1 MTAFE
6 EEIYMQDIINQ
17 YICFVSLWCI
27 IINTYIVFS
36 SSNVKALEQREKK
49 RMEKIIYFITTALV
63 LGDLD
68 TYIFAGMDAKWVYW
82 NLEIV
87 NYSMYLLKYLYLT
100 VFILFIMKESSRFVK
115 AKKILLAVSIL
126 CGIIGIICIS
136 LPGIRKEFYYFSND
150 NYFFYGRLYG
160 IIRVLLVL
168 DILVLLIALLLE
180 KKQYSKKTFYLYLLY
195 AVLLI
200 FTALLDYII
209 DTWYLQ
215 NMVIFF
221 SSMIISIDH
230 MTQVSDQWLDTKKEL
245 LLSEY
250 RGSHDMMTG
259 LWNKTSGMDQVRN
272 CLENMSESDVG
283 ALGFVD
289 IDNFK
294 SVNDTY
300 GHEIGDF
307 WICEIATALQE
318 VCDAS
323 DIACRYG
330 GDEFILFLQNT
341 GNLDE
346 LAERIESFRKKVH
359 DKAAE
364 REQDVHCSIG
374 LYQIK
379 GAGNKLNE
387 CVIIADGLLYQA
399 KKNGRD
405 TYVIE

>member
-1 MTAFE
+1 M
-6 EEIYMQDIINQ
+6 NQ
-17 YICFVSLWCI
+17 YICFVAFWCI

-49 RMEKIIYFITTALV
+49 GMEKIIYFITTALV
-63 LGDLD
+63 LSDLD
-68 TYIFAGMDAKWVYW
+68 TYMFAGMNAKWVYW

-87 NYSMYLLKYLYLT
+87 NYTMYLLKYLYLT
-100 VFILFIMKESSRFVK
+100 VFTIFIMKESRRFVK
-115 AKKILLAVSIL
+115 VKKILLAASIL
-126 CGIIGIICIS
+126 CGIIGMICIS
-136 LPGIRKEFYYFSND
+136 LPDIRKEFYYFSSD
-150 NYFFYGRLYG
+150 NYFYYNRLYC
-160 IIRVLLVL
+160 IIRALLVL

-180 KKQYSKKTFYLYLLY
+180 KKQYSKKTFYLYLVY
-195 AVLLI
+195 VFLLVA
-200 FTALLDYII
+200 TAFFDYII

-215 NMVIFF
+215 NLVIFF

-307 WICEIATALQE
+307 WIREIATALQE

-346 LAERIESFRKKVH
+346 LTERVESFRKKVH

-374 LYQIK
+374 IYQVK
-379 GAGNKLNE
+379 GAGKKLNE
-387 CVIIADGLLYQA
+387 CVIRADGLLYQA
-399 KKNGRD
+399 KENGRD
-405 TYVIE
+405 TYVIG

>member
-1 MTAFE
+1 
-6 EEIYMQDIINQ
+6 MQDIMNQ
-17 YICFVSLWCI
+17 YICFVALWCI

-49 RMEKIIYFITTALV
+49 GMEKIIYFITTALV
-63 LGDLD
+63 LSDLE
-68 TYIFAGMDAKWVYW
+68 TYMFTGMNAKWVYW

-87 NYSMYLLKYLYLT
+87 TYTMYLLKYLYLT
-100 VFILFIMKESSRFVK
+100 VFTIFIMKESRRFVK
-115 AKKILLAVSIL
+115 VKKILLAASIL
-126 CGIIGIICIS
+126 CGIIGMICIS
-136 LPGIRKEFYYFSND
+136 LPDIRKEFYYISSD
-150 NYFFYGRLYG
+150 NLFYYNRLYG
-160 IIRVLLVL
+160 IIKVLLVL

-180 KKQYSKKTFYLYLLY
+180 KKQYSKKTFYLYLVY
-195 AVLLI
+195 VFLLAA
-200 FTALLDYII
+200 TAFLDYII

-215 NMVIFF
+215 NLVIFF
-221 SSMIISIDH
+221 TSMIISIDY
-230 MTQVSDQWLDTKKEL
+230 MTQVSDRWLETKKEL
-245 LLSEY
+245 LISEY
-250 RGSHDMMTG
+250 RASHDIMTG

-307 WICEIATALQE
+307 WIREIATALQE

-346 LAERIESFRKKVH
+346 LTERIESFRKKVH

-379 GAGNKLNE
+379 GAGKKLNE
-387 CVIIADGLLYQA
+387 CVIRADGLLYQA
-399 KKNGRD
+399 KENGKD
-405 TYVIE
+405 TYEIG